1 MAGYIGSKRSSSLTS
16 VNNADVTVSGMQ
28 QRNVIGESFHVPAS
42 QNVVY
47 FGDTEFSG
55 TSITVDGQLI
65 CAGGSPNFTGSVN
78 ITGTLY
84 AY

>member
-1 MAGYIGSKRSSSLTS
+1 MSYIGSKRSSSLTS

-28 QRNVIGESFHVPAS
+28 QKKVIGESFNVPSS
-42 QNVVY
+42 QNIVF
-47 FGDTEFSG
+47 FGNTEFSG
-55 TSITVDGQLI
+55 TINVDGELI
-65 CAGGSPNFTGSVN
+65 VAGGSPDFTGSIN

>member
-1 MAGYIGSKRSSSLTS
+1 MSYLGSKRSSSLTS
-16 VNNADVTVSGMQ
+16 IDNADVTVSGMQ
-28 QRNVIGESFHVPAS
+28 QRNVIGESFNVPSS

-55 TSITVDGQLI
+55 TITVDGQLI
-65 CAGGSPNFTGSVN
+65 NAGGSPNFTDSIN

>member
-1 MAGYIGSKRSSSLTS
+1 MSYIGSKRSSSLTS
-16 VNNADVTVSGMQ
+16 INNADVTVSGMQ
-28 QRNVIGESFHVPAS
+28 QRNVIGESFHVPSS
-42 QNVVY
+42 QNLVY

-55 TSITVDGQLI
+55 TITVDGQLI
-65 CAGGSPNFTGSVN
+65 CAGGSPDFTGSIN

>member
-1 MAGYIGSKRSSSLTS
+1 MSYIGSKRSSSLTS
-16 VNNADVTVSGMQ
+16 INNADVTVSGMQ

-55 TSITVDGQLI
+55 TITVDGQLI
-65 CAGGSPNFTGSVN
+65 VAGGSPDFRSDVN

>member
-1 MAGYIGSKRSSSLTS
+1 MSYIGSKRSSSLTS
-16 VNNADVTVSGMQ
+16 INNADVTVSGMQ
-28 QRNVIGESFHVPAS
+28 QRNVIGESFTVPSS

-55 TSITVDGQLI
+55 TITVDGQLI
-65 CAGGSPNFTGSVN
+65 VAGGSPNFTGGSVN

>member
-1 MAGYIGSKRSSSLTS
+1 MSYLGSKRSSSLT
-16 VNNADVTVSGMQ
+16 NIDNADVTVSGMQ
-28 QRNVIGESFHVPAS
+28 QRNVIGESFNVPSS

-55 TSITVDGQLI
+55 TITVDGQLI
-65 CAGGSPNFTGSVN
+65 NAGGSPNFTGSIN

>member
-1 MAGYIGSKRSSSLTS
+1 MSYIGSKRSSSLTS

-28 QRNVIGESFHVPAS
+28 QRKVIGENITVPSS
-42 QNVVY
+42 QNLVF
-47 FGDTEFSG
+47 FGNTEFSG
-55 TSITVDGQLI
+55 TINVDGELI
-65 CAGGSPNFTGSVN
+65 NAGGSPNFTGSVN

>member
-1 MAGYIGSKRSSSLTS
+1 MSYIGSKRSSSLTS
-16 VNNADVTVSGMQ
+16 INNADVTVSGMQ
-28 QRNVIGESFHVPAS
+28 QRNVIGESFNVPSS

-55 TSITVDGQLI
+55 TITVDGQLI
-65 CAGGSPNFTGSVN
+65 NAGGSPNFTGSVN

>member
-1 MAGYIGSKRSSSLTS
+1 MSYIGSKRSSSLTS

-28 QRNVIGESFHVPAS
+28 QRKVIGENITVPSS
-42 QNVVY
+42 QNLVF
-47 FGDTEFSG
+47 FGNTEFSG
-55 TSITVDGQLI
+55 TITVDGQLI
-65 CAGGSPNFTGSVN
+65 NAGGSPNFTGSVN

>member
-1 MAGYIGSKRSSSLTS
+1 MSYIGSKRSSSLTS
-16 VNNADVTVSGMQ
+16 INNADVTVSGMQ
-28 QRNVIGESFHVPAS
+28 QRNVIGENITVPAS

-55 TSITVDGQLI
+55 TITVNGQLI
-65 CAGGSPNFTGSVN
+65 VAGGSPNFTGGSVN

>member
-1 MAGYIGSKRSSSLTS
+1 MSYIGSKRSSSLTS
-16 VNNADVTVSGMQ
+16 INNADVTVSGMQ

-55 TSITVDGQLI
+55 TITVNGQLI
-65 CAGGSPNFTGSVN
+65 VAGGSPNFTGGSVN

>member
-1 MAGYIGSKRSSSLTS
+1 MSYIGSKRSSSLTS
-16 VNNADVTVSGMQ
+16 INNADVTVSGMQ
-28 QRNVIGESFHVPAS
+28 QRNVIGENINVPSS
-42 QNVVY
+42 QNLVF

-55 TSITVDGQLI
+55 TINVDGQLI
-65 CAGGSPNFTGSVN
+65 VAGGSPNFTGGSVN